1 MSIAWMTYAW
11 KSGPPDLVQRYIYL
25 CIADW
30 ANDEGH
36 AYPSLPAIAEKTCA
50 SLSTVRRAIS
60 AMEETGWL
68 EVDRGVGAGN
78 RSQYYLKRV
87 SERHL
92 SESQPDPQ
100 SDTEKGVRATPL
112 QKRCQRDTLVK
123 KVSER
128 RKKGVRETTP
138 PHPLIGRTVI
148 EPSVKANTIQPH
160 TAPPGEPAPGP
171 KAKPWDSDGE
181 RISPKTI
188 AREVCRRAKWTGEVI
203 LDAIAG
209 QVKLEIR
216 GDTTN
221 AKKAEEVAQRM
232 GRAWRIYNSKPDQ
245 FLIFAADKFFNQG
258 IWRDEKRWP
267 RRGATPE
274 PNATSAPVGIYNPE
288 TTPEPKYTQAERE
301 ELVIFAEKSKRN
313 SLTDAEFKRFL
324 QLNDRQ
330 PEPKARPN

>member
-1 MSIAWMTYAW
+1 
-11 KSGPPDLVQRYIYL
+11 
-25 CIADW
+25 
-30 ANDEGH
+30 
-36 AYPSLPAIAEKTCA
+36 
-50 SLSTVRRAIS
+50 
-60 AMEETGWL
+60 
-68 EVDRGVGAGN
+68 
-78 RSQYYLKRV
+78 
-87 SERHL
+87 
-92 SESQPDPQ
+92 
-100 SDTEKGVRATPL
+100 
-112 QKRCQRDTLVK
+112 
-123 KVSER
+123 
-128 RKKGVRETTP
+128 
-138 PHPLIGRTVI
+138 
-148 EPSVKANTIQPH
+148 
-160 TAPPGEPAPGP
+160 
-171 KAKPWDSDGE
+171 
-181 RISPKTI
+181 
-188 AREVCRRAKWTGEVI
+188 VI

-330 PEPKARPN
+330 PEPKARRN